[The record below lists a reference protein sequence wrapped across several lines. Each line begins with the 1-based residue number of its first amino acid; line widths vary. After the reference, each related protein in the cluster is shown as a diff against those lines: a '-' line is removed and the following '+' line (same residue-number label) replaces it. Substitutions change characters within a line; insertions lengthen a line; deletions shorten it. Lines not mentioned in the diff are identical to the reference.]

1 VAASSGAVTP
11 RIWPNVYCHH
21 RVRRETFDPWGA
33 CQWAAAGGAPRNPTT
48 ETCPSIPLRGC
59 QAAITGAGLAAA
71 PRLYTVL
78 LNEHPWTQHEG
89 LG

>member
-1 VAASSGAVTP
+1 
-11 RIWPNVYCHH
+11 
-21 RVRRETFDPWGA
+21 
-33 CQWAAAGGAPRNPTT
+33 
-48 ETCPSIPLRGC
+48 
-59 QAAITGAGLAAA
+59 LAAA